1 MALRLRRGTDAER
14 QLITPLEGEL
24 IYTTDTKLLWIGD
37 GGTVGGNLV
46 TGGAGTPFALAD
58 ATDVDTT
65 GVQDQQVL
73 QYNALSGNWE
83 PGITQQVTSEL
94 DDLTNVVAA
103 NPNLND
109 VLSWDGLNWTATA
122 SNVTLD
128 SLTDVVSGPAV
139 LGDFLVYDGANWI
152 PQSSAEVGLTNLT
165 ADIKGSV
172 FADDSTLLVDGIN
185 GTLSNGSL
193 VFENNT
199 ISAVIDDNITIKT
212 EILAQQFYGVENT
225 TDGTLYTLEAFRGT
239 ETSPAVVQAGDPV
252 GTLAFAG
259 YDGTSTVTQGAIN
272 VSIDTVTGTN
282 QLPGKMSVYLHDY
295 DGNYFI
301 AIGADS
307 RGTVTV
313 PTLKVTPY
321 ADAAARDAAIPS
333 PEAGMMVYITSTNK
347 HQGYDGT
354 TWNDFY

>member
-1 MALRLRRGTDAER
+1 
-14 QLITPLEGEL
+14 
-24 IYTTDTKLLWIGD
+24 
-37 GGTVGGNLV
+37 
-46 TGGAGTPFALAD
+46 
-58 ATDVDTT
+58 
-65 GVQDQQVL
+65 
-73 QYNALSGNWE
+73 
-83 PGITQQVTSEL
+83 
-94 DDLTNVVAA
+94 
-103 NPNLND
+103 
-109 VLSWDGLNWTATA
+109 
-122 SNVTLD
+122 
-128 SLTDVVSGPAV
+128 
-139 LGDFLVYDGANWI
+139 
-152 PQSSAEVGLTNLT
+152 
-165 ADIKGSV
+165 
-172 FADDSTLLVDGIN
+172 
-185 GTLSNGSL
+185 
-193 VFENNT
+193 
-199 ISAVIDDNITIKT
+199 
-212 EILAQQFYGVENT
+212 
-225 TDGTLYTLEAFRGT
+225 LYTLEAFRGT